1 MFFLFA
7 FPFHFF
13 FKCLTPRIE
22 AVILHGPSLYVLQ
35 IMHHP
40 LSPLSHPNASW
51 YFDVKQRMVKSLSQ
65 YQTPILGVGNIVYIV
80 DNFRHL
86 YTVPRLILPKSLLV
100 VRFLDCLLYISIL
113 KSKVMANEPK
123 NDTLENLKIGH
134 KPNG

>member
-65 YQTPILGVGNIVYIV
+65 YQTPILGIGNIVIH
-80 DNFRHL
+80 RRQL
-86 YTVPRLILPKSLLV
+86 YCFK
-100 VRFLDCLLYISIL
+100 LDL
-113 KSKVMANEPK
+113 
-123 NDTLENLKIGH
+123 DTYTLC
-134 KPNG
+134 PD